1 MPGFLT
7 KLGLGSPEVSEGIAI
22 DEIQSSGSSSPKGE
36 KDEKT
41 VGVSSAHELSEA
53 EAARRL
59 KVFKH
64 NADALWDPNL
74 ESDDL
79 HAVDEAVEHHDKD
92 GENHLVNELMENSPY
107 PEVRAAV
114 RNYDVDLPCNT
125 IRMWVISLLM
135 TTIGSG
141 LNMLFSLR
149 SPSITITSY
158 VAQLIVYPVGLAWD
172 KVMPNRQYT
181 TFGVK
186 WNLNPGPFNFKEH
199 AMIVIMANAS
209 FGTGVGYFT
218 DILQAQRGFY
228 KFNWGWG
235 FGVLVALSTQCVGFG
250 LAGLF
255 SRWLVEPAPMIW
267 PQDLVNCAFMYTLH
281 DNSKTDPAKTNGWSI
296 SRYRWF
302 FYVFLGSFLYYWFP
316 GYIAQ
321 FLSVFA
327 FPTWIAPNN
336 VTVNKVFG
344 GFSGM
349 ALLPITFDW
358 TQITGYVFSPLIPPW
373 HAIGNTLIGLVVF
386 YWIVAAGVH
395 FSGTW
400 YADYLPFSTSSSYD
414 NTASTY
420 NVSRILAPQ
429 ITLDLKKYEEYSPL
443 FLSTTFAL
451 CYGLSFA
458 AISAVVVH
466 TVLFHG
472 KFILDRWRRS
482 RDDMRDVHQEM
493 MDKYPKVPA
502 WWYIVLLL
510 ICIGLSFATIYAYPT
525 EMSWWALILAFIISF
540 VWFLPIGFIQAIT
553 NVQLGLNVFTEFLI
567 GYMQPGKPN
576 AMMLFKT
583 YGYITMTQGLAFTQ
597 DMKLGHYL
605 KVPPKTMFMGQLIA
619 TIWSCIVQLA
629 VFEWA
634 FGGGIKDL
642 CALHQVNHFTC
653 PGGRV
658 FYNASVIWGV
668 IGPARMFSGDATYK
682 NLQWF
687 WLAGAAAPVIFFFAA
702 KQWPKSPIRFLSA
715 PLIFGGTGQI
725 PPATP
730 LNYLSWGIVGFI
742 FNKWIRNRYRGWWMR
757 FNYITSAALDSGLAI
772 STILIVLTI
781 SLTNTDAP
789 NWWGNVAVYNT
800 MDSLG
805 TAVSKVLPEGAT
817 FGPSTW

>member
-7 KLGLGSPEVSEGIAI
+7 KLGLGSPEISEGIAL

-395 FSGTW
+395 FSGT
-400 YADYLPFSTSSSYD
+400 
-414 NTASTY
+414 
-420 NVSRILAPQ
+420 
-429 ITLDLKKYEEYSPL
+429 
-443 FLSTTFAL
+443 
-451 CYGLSFA
+451 C
-458 AISAVVVH
+458 
-466 TVLFHG
+466 
-472 KFILDRWRRS
+472 
-482 RDDMRDVHQEM
+482 
-493 MDKYPKVPA
+493 
-502 WWYIVLLL
+502 
-510 ICIGLSFATIYAYPT
+510 
-525 EMSWWALILAFIISF
+525 
-540 VWFLPIGFIQAIT
+540 WFLPIGFIQAIT

-730 LNYLSWGIVGFI
+730 LNYLSWGVVGFI

>member
-1 MPGFLT
+1 
-7 KLGLGSPEVSEGIAI
+7 
-22 DEIQSSGSSSPKGE
+22 
-36 KDEKT
+36 
-41 VGVSSAHELSEA
+41 
-53 EAARRL
+53 
-59 KVFKH
+59 
-64 NADALWDPNL
+64 
-74 ESDDL
+74 
-79 HAVDEAVEHHDKD
+79 
-92 GENHLVNELMENSPY
+92 
-107 PEVRAAV
+107 
-114 RNYDVDLPCNT
+114 
-125 IRMWVISLLM
+125 
-135 TTIGSG
+135 
-141 LNMLFSLR
+141 
-149 SPSITITSY
+149 
-158 VAQLIVYPVGLAWD
+158 
-172 KVMPNRQYT
+172 
-181 TFGVK
+181 
-186 WNLNPGPFNFKEH
+186 
-199 AMIVIMANAS
+199 
-209 FGTGVGYFT
+209 
-218 DILQAQRGFY
+218 
-228 KFNWGWG
+228 
-235 FGVLVALSTQCVGFG
+235 
-250 LAGLF
+250 
-255 SRWLVEPAPMIW
+255 
-267 PQDLVNCAFMYTLH
+267 
-281 DNSKTDPAKTNGWSI
+281 
-296 SRYRWF
+296 
-302 FYVFLGSFLYYWFP
+302 
-316 GYIAQ
+316 
-321 FLSVFA
+321 
-327 FPTWIAPNN
+327 
-336 VTVNKVFG
+336 
-344 GFSGM
+344 
-349 ALLPITFDW
+349 
-358 TQITGYVFSPLIPPW
+358 
-373 HAIGNTLIGLVVF
+373 
-386 YWIVAAGVH
+386 
-395 FSGTW
+395 
-400 YADYLPFSTSSSYD
+400 
-414 NTASTY
+414 
-420 NVSRILAPQ
+420 
-429 ITLDLKKYEEYSPL
+429 
-443 FLSTTFAL
+443 
-451 CYGLSFA
+451 
-458 AISAVVVH
+458 
-466 TVLFHG
+466 
-472 KFILDRWRRS
+472 
-482 RDDMRDVHQEM
+482 M

-789 NWWGNVAVYNT
+789 N
-800 MDSLG
+800 
-805 TAVSKVLPEGAT
+805 
-817 FGPSTW
+817 

>member
-1 MPGFLT
+1 
-7 KLGLGSPEVSEGIAI
+7 
-22 DEIQSSGSSSPKGE
+22 
-36 KDEKT
+36 
-41 VGVSSAHELSEA
+41 
-53 EAARRL
+53 
-59 KVFKH
+59 
-64 NADALWDPNL
+64 
-74 ESDDL
+74 
-79 HAVDEAVEHHDKD
+79 
-92 GENHLVNELMENSPY
+92 
-107 PEVRAAV
+107 
-114 RNYDVDLPCNT
+114 
-125 IRMWVISLLM
+125 
-135 TTIGSG
+135 
-141 LNMLFSLR
+141 
-149 SPSITITSY
+149 
-158 VAQLIVYPVGLAWD
+158 
-172 KVMPNRQYT
+172 
-181 TFGVK
+181 
-186 WNLNPGPFNFKEH
+186 
-199 AMIVIMANAS
+199 
-209 FGTGVGYFT
+209 
-218 DILQAQRGFY
+218 
-228 KFNWGWG
+228 
-235 FGVLVALSTQCVGFG
+235 
-250 LAGLF
+250 
-255 SRWLVEPAPMIW
+255 
-267 PQDLVNCAFMYTLH
+267 DLVNCAFMYTLH

-420 NVSRILAPQ
+420 NVSRILTPQ

-781 SLTNTDAP
+781 S
-789 NWWGNVAVYNT
+789 
-800 MDSLG
+800 
-805 TAVSKVLPEGAT
+805 
-817 FGPSTW
+817 